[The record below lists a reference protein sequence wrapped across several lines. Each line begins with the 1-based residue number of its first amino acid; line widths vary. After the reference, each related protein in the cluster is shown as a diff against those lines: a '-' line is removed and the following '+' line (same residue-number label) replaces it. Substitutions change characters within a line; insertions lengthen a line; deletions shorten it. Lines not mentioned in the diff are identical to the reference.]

1 MGNVAR
7 YAVAASV
14 ALVIVASGAVA
25 AAASA
30 STVATVVGD
39 ATSEFL
45 YASTLDWN
53 TGNGSIF
60 VYHAYGF
67 RKTPFK
73 TIPITTGFVEG
84 LWTDA
89 HGNLYAAVVNAGT
102 NGRGYVTEYAPGGTR
117 VLRTLTAGL
126 DGPSGG
132 AFDANG
138 NMYVSNL
145 CGTLPS
151 LSCNVFARTR
161 LNGLRPGSQGSGYS
175 GYVGVYPPG
184 ASQPSYLLQSPIN
197 IAVNVAVDRA
207 NNVFVADNTGRYAWD
222 IIEFRAGAR
231 TGTVVKLDGQPKN
244 LWVGSVS
251 IDPVSGSLVAGL
263 NDTVQYF
270 PKEGGKAS
278 EILTSGVVSPDG
290 LAWGPDDSLFIGN
303 YEFEQNEGNIV
314 VYKQPDS
321 PNPGRSYSVPYNNGV
336 VSIAVGPSA
345 H

>member
-7 YAVAASV
+7 NAVAASV
-14 ALVIVASGAVA
+14 ALVIVATGAVA

-30 STVATVVGD
+30 STVVGD

-73 TIPITTGFVEG
+73 TIPIKTGFVEG

-132 AFDANG
+132 AFDAT
-138 NMYVSNL
+138 L
-145 CGTLPS
+145 CHT
-151 LSCNVFARTR
+151 TT
-161 LNGLRPGSQGSGYS
+161 
-175 GYVGVYPPG
+175 
-184 ASQPSYLLQSPIN
+184 AS
-197 IAVNVAVDRA
+197 
-207 NNVFVADNTGRYAWD
+207 
-222 IIEFRAGAR
+222 
-231 TGTVVKLDGQPKN
+231 
-244 LWVGSVS
+244 
-251 IDPVSGSLVAGL
+251 
-263 NDTVQYF
+263 
-270 PKEGGKAS
+270 
-278 EILTSGVVSPDG
+278 
-290 LAWGPDDSLFIGN
+290 
-303 YEFEQNEGNIV
+303 
-314 VYKQPDS
+314 
-321 PNPGRSYSVPYNNGV
+321 
-336 VSIAVGPSA
+336 
-345 H
+345 